1 MTLFLS
7 RIPKII
13 NVKVLI
19 IRFFPKA
26 YVGVKLCEAM

>member
-13 NVKVLI
+13 NAKILI
-19 IRFFPKA
+19 IAFFPKA
-26 YVGVKLCEAM
+26 YVGAKLCETM